1 MTTAKELYNKVFRTI
16 YKHDNNQ
23 DEYDRVFDEVSLIAQ
38 RGWEPFI
45 LLLSEVITK
54 MRSWPI
60 ELSGP
65 AMDSYLL
72 YLATGENSDD
82 RKNIDKLNY
91 QKSRDIFF
99 NDALRLNLNIVCAF
113 QDILDTETLNLLNDI
128 NSIAE
133 SLNLIVHKMD
143 ETGLWLAISK
153 TGEIPD
159 KDVEMIK
166 NEKADSSP
174 REAEILR
181 KYLLIKIGK
190 WKGI

>member
-1 MTTAKELYNKVFRTI
+1 MTTPNELYNKLFGTI

-45 LLLSEVITK
+45 LLLSEVMTRK
-54 MRSWPI
+54 RSWPI
-60 ELSGP
+60 ELCGS

-72 YLATGENSDD
+72 YLAAGENNDD

-166 NEKADSSP
+166 NEKAESSP
-174 REAEILR
+174 IEAEILR

>member
-1 MTTAKELYNKVFRTI
+1 MTTAKELYDKVFGII
-16 YKHDNNQ
+16 YRHDNNKE
-23 DEYDRVFDEVSLIAQ
+23 EYDRVFEEINLIGS

-45 LLLSEVITK
+45 LLLLEVLTK
-54 MRSWPI
+54 KRSWPI
-60 ELSGP
+60 ELSGS

-72 YLATGENSDD
+72 YLADGENNGC
-82 RKNIDKLNY
+82 KNIDKLNN

-133 SLNLIVHKMD
+133 SLNLTVHKMD

-166 NEKADSSP
+166 NEKAESSP
-174 REAEILR
+174 KEAEILR

>member
-1 MTTAKELYNKVFRTI
+1 MTTAKELYDKVFGII
-16 YKHDNNQ
+16 YRHDNNKE
-23 DEYDRVFDEVSLIAQ
+23 EYDRVFEEINLIGS

-45 LLLSEVITK
+45 LLLLEVLTK
-54 MRSWPI
+54 KRSWPI
-60 ELSGP
+60 ELSGS

-72 YLATGENSDD
+72 YLADGENNGC
-82 RKNIDKLNY
+82 KNIDKLNN

-133 SLNLIVHKMD
+133 SLNLTVHKMD

-166 NEKADSSP
+166 NEKAESSP
-174 REAEILR
+174 KEAEILR
-181 KYLLIKIGK
+181 KYLLIKIRK